1 MTILSFA
8 MNIQTSHFTHVIQV
22 AFLKDTI
29 ARKDTE
35 IEQLQ
40 LMKDKAKSPSLVV
53 DRNGASMPKNSNS
66 NLGLTSLITINRQ
79 SQLTDPQSYGEVNG
93 DAVYPAPT
101 DLASAGLDEADYVD
115 NVSEDGLSVGETEY
129 SVGSAAGVVRNF
141 NSDRTAETTM
151 YSQFP
156 IALPS
161 NQHAAVNCFLSLQ

>member
-1 MTILSFA
+1 MTILSFT